1 MLVRLNLIALACV
14 TLLAVEPVVAAVR
27 MEPVAVPAYA
37 DVPHADHYA
46 SAADYRAAAEDR
58 RFALR
63 RLAYDSDGLTVYA
76 YLYGP
81 RTPHGKQPVIVFN
94 RGSFTWPDGFA
105 GELLVMAHRLA
116 ADGYVVVAPMYRG
129 SGGAAGRDEMGGAD
143 LDDLMNLRPVI
154 GELPGADPY
163 RLYLYGESRGG
174 MMVYQALR
182 DGFPARAAAVVG
194 AFADL
199 DGMLANPKWASAGAQ
214 IWPDIAVHRTAIA
227 ARRSATQW
235 PQKIRAPILIIHGA
249 RDTQVPP
256 AQSLEMAGKL
266 VQLGKP
272 VQLILVDNEGHTIE
286 GRAADR
292 DAWVVDWFRRH

>member
-1 MLVRLNLIALACV
+1 MR
-14 TLLAVEPVVAAVR
+14 TYLAVAAFGVLLVASPARAALRIEPV
-27 MEPVAVPAYA
+27 PLPAYA
-37 DVPHADHYA
+37 DIPHAAEYA
-46 SAADYRAAAEDR
+46 FASDYAIAASDR

-63 RLAYDSDGLTVYA
+63 RFAYPSDGLTVYA

-81 RTPHGKQPVIVFN
+81 RSTGRKLPVIIFS
-94 RGSFTWPDGFA
+94 RGSWTWPNGFA
-105 GELLVMAHRLA
+105 GELLTMAHRLA
-116 ADGYVVVAPMYRG
+116 ADGYIVVAPLYRG
-129 SGGAAGRDEMGGAD
+129 SGGSAGVDEMGGAD
-143 LDDLMNLRPVI
+143 VDDLMNLRPVI
-154 GELPGADPY
+154 AEIPGADPD
-163 RLYLYGESRGG
+163 RVYLYGESRGG

-194 AFADL
+194 AITDL
-199 DGMLANPKWASAGAQ
+199 HGMLANPKWAVAGAQ
-214 IWPDIAVHRTAIA
+214 IWPDLATHRTEII
-227 ARRSATQW
+227 ARRSAVQW
-235 PQKIRAPILIIHGA
+235 PRKIGAPLLIIHGA

-272 VQLILVDNEGHTIE
+272 VQLILVDKEGHTIN